1 MPSEAASADVCVCV
15 SVCETV
21 GVLMVVLTVC
31 SPPEWDEWTEGGKN
45 GVREG
50 EGGLA
55 PEQ

>member
-1 MPSEAASADVCVCV
+1 MPSEECVCVCR
-15 SVCETV
+15 TV

-31 SPPEWDEWTEGGKN
+31 SHPEWDGWTEGGKE